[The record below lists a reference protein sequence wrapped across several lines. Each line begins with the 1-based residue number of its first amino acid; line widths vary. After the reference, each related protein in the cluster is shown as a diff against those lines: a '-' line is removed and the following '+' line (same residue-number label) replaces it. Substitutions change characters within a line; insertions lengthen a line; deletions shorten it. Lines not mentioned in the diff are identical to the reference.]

1 MKWKTEIINV
11 NKDTGEI
18 IIDTTNYILINKSIS
33 YKRINNFLSIILI
46 TNEFKHN
53 GQKTINF

>member
-33 YKRINNFLSIILI
+33 YKQINNFLTIKLI
-46 TNEFKHN
+46 TNEVKHN